1 MTTEERKPL
10 SRVEGLRLDEM
21 TGNEKLLAT
30 IQSTYGRP
38 PNSFTTLGR
47 VPALLDAVGQLSLV
61 VLAAGEVDV
70 ETKWLVANVASR
82 AAGCS
87 YCSAHTG
94 FHSVKTG
101 GAPPEK
107 VAAVWEF
114 ESSPIFSDAE
124 RAALRLALVA
134 SVVPNQA
141 TAAHFDELR
150 AHFSDTGIVEIV
162 AVISLF
168 GFMNRWND
176 TMATELE
183 DPEHDFA
190 QRHMAASGWRPKP
203 RDAERGDARQ

>member
-1 MTTEERKPL
+1 MAIEERRPI
-10 SRVEGLRLDEM
+10 SRVNGLLLDEM
-21 TGNEKLLAT
+21 TENEKLLAT

-38 PNSFTTLGR
+38 PNSFSTLGR
-47 VPALLDAVGQLSLV
+47 VPALLDAIGQLSLV

-94 FHSVKTG
+94 FHAFKTG
-101 GAPPEK
+101 GAPTDK

-114 ESSPIFSDAE
+114 ESSPLFTDAE
-124 RAALRLALVA
+124 RAALSLARAA
-134 SVVPNQA
+134 SVVPNEA
-141 TAAHFDELR
+141 TAEHFEQLR
-150 AHFSDTGIVEIV
+150 KHYSDTAIVEIV

-183 DPEHDFA
+183 GPEHDFA
-190 QRHMAASGWRPKP
+190 QQHMSASGWRPKP
-203 RDAERGDARQ
+203 RDRATE